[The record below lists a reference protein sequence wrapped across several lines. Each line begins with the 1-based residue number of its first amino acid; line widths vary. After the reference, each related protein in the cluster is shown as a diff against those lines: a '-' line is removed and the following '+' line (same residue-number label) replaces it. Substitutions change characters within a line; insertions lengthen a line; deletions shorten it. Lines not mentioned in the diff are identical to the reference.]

1 MSTKPEA
8 EKKKQCWLG
17 IEDSEEE
24 GTGGGSE
31 QEEEES
37 RLKGLE
43 RRSSKRRKVDYASS
57 ASEDD
62 DGGTDGDNRDADE
75 EGEEEVDEEQEGIR
89 EKGKKK
95 SRNTDKH
102 DDLLI
107 TSSSRLKPLS
117 KEELAASKEAT
128 AKTGVV
134 YLSRVP
140 PFMKPMKV
148 KSLLSRFG
156 EVGRIFLSPEDPK
169 AYARRVRF
177 GGNKKR
183 NFEEGW
189 VEFKSKKIA
198 KLVAETLNTTTIGGK
213 RSAPSVTCGKKG
225 SYYHDDVWN
234 IKYLPKFKWH
244 HLQAQIAYENA
255 SRQAKLRAEI
265 AQATRENKTYIRN
278 VERAKMVE
286 KMESS
291 RKRKFKEL
299 AEASGDKDS
308 KQPEPLEIR
317 RQFRQRSAK
326 GKKAEEGEGK
336 ESSEKVKRLLN
347 KFTNCNKSGSFAH

>member
-1 MSTKPEA
+1 MSTKLEDN
-8 EKKKQCWLG
+8 KKKQDWLV

-24 GTGGGSE
+24 GTGDDSE

-37 RLKGLE
+37 RLKELE
-43 RRSSKRRKVDYASS
+43 RRGSKRYKVDHASP

-62 DGGTDGDNRDADE
+62 DDGEIDGGDSDAS
-75 EGEEEVDEEQEGIR
+75 GEEDGKEIDGKQEGTR
-89 EKGKKK
+89 EKGKKEGK
-95 SRNTDKH
+95 NIDKH

-107 TSSSRLKPLS
+107 TSSLRLKPLS

-128 AKTGVV
+128 SKTGVV
-134 YLSRVP
+134 YLSRIP

-148 KSLLSRFG
+148 KLLLSRFG
-156 EVGRIFLSPEDPK
+156 EIGRIFLSPEDPK
-169 AYARRVRF
+169 SYARRVRF

-189 VEFKSKKIA
+189 VEFKSKKVA
-198 KLVAETLNTTTIGGK
+198 KLVAETLNTTIVG
-213 RSAPSVTCGKKG
+213 GKKG

-278 VERAKMVE
+278 AERAKMVE

-291 RKRKFKEL
+291 KKRKLKEL
-299 AEASGDKDS
+299 SGASGDNDS
-308 KQPEPLEIR
+308 EQLEPLQIR
-317 RQFRQRSAK
+317 RQFRQHSAK
-326 GKKAEEGEGK
+326 GRRAEEGEGR
-336 ESSEKVKRLLN
+336 ESSEKVKRLLS
-347 KFTNCNKSGSFAH
+347 KVF

>member
-1 MSTKPEA
+1 MSTKLET
-8 EKKKQCWLG
+8 EKKKQDWLG

-24 GTGGGSE
+24 GTGYDSE
-31 QEEEES
+31 REEEES

-43 RRSSKRRKVDYASS
+43 RRPSKQRKVDYASS
-57 ASEDD
+57 ASEEDD
-62 DGGTDGDNRDADE
+62 DDETDGDDRDADE
-75 EGEEEVDEEQEGIR
+75 EEDEEEISEEQESIR
-89 EKGKKK
+89 EKGKKR
-95 SRNTDKH
+95 SRNPDKH
-102 DDLLI
+102 DGLLV

-148 KSLLSRFG
+148 KSLLSHFG
-156 EVGRIFLSPEDPK
+156 EIDRIFLSPEDPK

-189 VEFKSKKIA
+189 VEFKSKKVA
-198 KLVAETLNTTTIGGK
+198 KLVAETLNTTIIGGK
-213 RSAPSVTCGKKG
+213 KG
-225 SYYHDDVWN
+225 NYYHDDVWN

-291 RKRKFKEL
+291 KKRKLKEL
-299 AEASGDKDS
+299 AEASGDKG
-308 KQPEPLEIR
+308 PEQLEPWQIR
-317 RQFRQRSAK
+317 RQFRQHSTK
-326 GKKAEEGEGK
+326 GKKTEEDESK
-336 ESSEKVKRLLN
+336 ESSEKVKRLLS
-347 KFTNCNKSGSFAH
+347 KVF